1 VQKYPKGG
9 AMARSIVATTLLYRE
24 EAPMAD
30 PWIKLDPNETAHDLK
45 GDGARW
51 VITTGF
57 AFALVVLLAVFAL
70 RAN

>member
-1 VQKYPKGG
+1 
-9 AMARSIVATTLLYRE
+9 
-24 EAPMAD
+24 MAD